1 MLPKAIETW
10 AHLSMHFTSAC
21 IVDKIVSTLK
31 GHLWAVVAEWRSPIV
46 RDLFLCRNLM
56 LPVLHSVFLTF
67 NLYMLRTANRCSEKG
82 GLRQALS

>member
-21 IVDKIVSTLK
+21 IVDEILSTLK
-31 GHLWAVVAEWRSPIV
+31 DHLWAVVAEWRSPIV

-56 LPVLHSVFLTF
+56 LPVLQAVFLTF
-67 NLYMLRTANRCSEKG
+67 NLYLLRTANRYSEKG
-82 GLRQALS
+82 GLWRALS